1 MKRQFLVLLFVAVP
15 FILFSQGDYRQFFA
29 KSMSVNNA
37 GMYVLGGWAVAN
49 LATGAAGWS
58 RTTGSTMY
66 FHQMN
71 FFWNTVNLGIAGF
84 ALYSAAQ
91 MEPLRMSYQEL
102 MNEHIRYENLYLI
115 NAGLDVLYVG
125 TGFLLRHLSVNSTK
139 RADLLKGYGNSVI
152 LQGGFL
158 FLFDGVMYLL
168 QHSRQVAFLKDM
180 NLSLL
185 SDGALLQYNLKF

>member
-1 MKRQFLVLLFVAVP
+1 MKKSILILLFVAVP
-15 FILFSQGDYRQFFA
+15 FILHAQGNYRQFFSR
-29 KSMSVNNA
+29 SMTVNNA
-37 GMYVLGGWAVAN
+37 GMAVLGGWAVAN
-49 LATGAAGWS
+49 LATGAVGWS
-58 RTTGSTMY
+58 KTTGSSMY

-102 MNEHIRYENLYLI
+102 MDEHNRYEKLYLI

-125 TGFLLRHLSVNSTK
+125 TGFLLRHLSANNTK
-139 RADLLKGYGNSVI
+139 RADLMLGYGNSVI

-168 QHSRQVAFLKDM
+168 QHSRQVSFLNDM

>member
-1 MKRQFLVLLFVAVP
+1 MKKQLLVLMFVALP
-15 FILFSQGDYRQFFA
+15 FFLHAQGNYHQFFSR
-29 KSMSVNNA
+29 SMTVNNA
-37 GMYVLGGWAVAN
+37 GMAVLGGWAVAN
-49 LATGAAGWS
+49 LATGAVGWS
-58 RTTGSTMY
+58 KTSGSTMY

-102 MNEHIRYENLYLI
+102 MNEHNRYEKLYLI

-125 TGFLLRHLSVNSTK
+125 TGFLLRHLSANNTK
-139 RADLLKGYGNSVI
+139 RADLMMGYGNSVI

-158 FLFDGVMYLL
+158 FLFDGVMYVL
-168 QHSRQVAFLKDM
+168 QHSRQASFLNDM

-185 SDGALLQYNLKF
+185 SDGALLQYTLKF